1 MAEKKEIT
9 IRLATRKDVPLIL
22 EFIKKLATYEG
33 SLHRVSATEELLN
46 EWMFDK
52 KSAEVAFALVDG
64 KEVGFLLF
72 YECFAA
78 FLGRTVMYIGE
89 FFVEEEYRG
98 YGCGDKL
105 FKYIAEL
112 GLERGCSRVE
122 WCCFD
127 WNESSVGFYM
137 RRGAAPIKDCS
148 IYRLG
153 EAEMKKVV
161 E

>member
-1 MAEKKEIT
+1 MEDKKEIT
-9 IRLATRKDVPLIL
+9 IRLATREDVPLIL
-22 EFIKKLATYEG
+22 TFIKKLAAYEG
-33 SLHRVSATEELLN
+33 SLHRVSATEEMLH

-52 KSAEVAFALVDG
+52 QKAEVAFAMIDG

-89 FFVEEEYRG
+89 LFVEEEYRG

-105 FKYIAEL
+105 YKYIAEL
-112 GLERGCSRVE
+112 GLERGCTRIE

-127 WNESSVGFYM
+127 WNKSSVDFYM
-137 RRGAAPIKDCS
+137 KRGAAPIKDCS
-148 IYRLG
+148 IYRL
-153 EAEMKKVV
+153 AEEGMRKIT